1 MGCLAI
7 KEKLLRCEKCF
18 MLRLFLIKPDYPQST
33 LIYKCSCGF
42 FSSPIL
48 SFTKALQSQ
57 ELYKIKCSICNKE
70 AKHPLYCPGCHQTFC
85 PNCKS
90 SHNTEIKTRTKHILI
105 DSYKYDFYCAEH
117 QDVFNNAYCDNCK
130 INICQNCI
138 KENLHKGHI
147 VYMYNQLIL
156 NKNDEKKIKTDIEA
170 SAAKIIQK
178 INMSKVL
185 IKQLTDKNQIENL
198 KEVVN
203 TTMIDNK
210 SIIALIQYFYHM
222 YIESK
227 HKNYAIIYNLKENI
241 KFNLFPF
248 QLYQSTTLDE
258 RLNDFIEYLKSDF
271 VLFKRL
277 ISTRK
282 NQNIIVS
289 SKKQEVKKDN
299 EKSKLKAEIQEKL
312 NNMQNKKGINE
323 NDNNLIN
330 NDDIN
335 ENDNNLS
342 NNEEIN
348 ESDNN
353 INDENISEEKNDSNI
368 EESKELINE
377 EISEIKEVE
386 INNDNNKIS
395 EINIIN
401 NNIDIRNNGVDGGNK
416 KKRISIFD
424 INEIINEKY
433 DDAIFQEDSED
444 IDFDIKPQTFKMVK
458 HSDKMLNKIEESAE
472 DIINDENKEGINTN
486 NSKEENPQIFSF
498 KDHLQNSESD
508 FEATFN
514 PAAVKEI
521 SLNDNSNELKD
532 ISNIEKKEEENNIII
547 EQDEEKEQ
555 DQEQNNINPPIEE
568 KILDK
573 ENKNE
578 ISRDNQNNI
587 IINENSEINNQGN
600 INHNEKDNNE
610 INNISNEKINI
621 DTKITSDKNE
631 KEEIKNP
638 EQNKPEEKNQVQKFP
653 RKISGLKARLEMF
666 ERKSSNNIKEPVK
679 PPLTKIKTVNI
690 LNNPK
695 YTYVAKNL
703 NEKMPHSQ
711 NAQKEKKVEKPNIL
725 SKKIDP
731 NTLMMNRPTVNQ
743 KANKKKP
750 KKISFF

>member
-70 AKHPLYCPGCHQTFC
+70 AKYPLYCRGCHQTFC

-170 SAAKIIQK
+170 SAAKIVQK

-222 YIESK
+222 YIGSK

-299 EKSKLKAEIQEKL
+299 EKSKLKAEIQE
-312 NNMQNKKGINE
+312 
-323 NDNNLIN
+323 
-330 NDDIN
+330 
-335 ENDNNLS
+335 
-342 NNEEIN
+342 
-348 ESDNN
+348 
-353 INDENISEEKNDSNI
+353 
-368 EESKELINE
+368 
-377 EISEIKEVE
+377 
-386 INNDNNKIS
+386 
-395 EINIIN
+395 
-401 NNIDIRNNGVDGGNK
+401 
-416 KKRISIFD
+416 
-424 INEIINEKY
+424 
-433 DDAIFQEDSED
+433 
-444 IDFDIKPQTFKMVK
+444 
-458 HSDKMLNKIEESAE
+458 
-472 DIINDENKEGINTN
+472 
-486 NSKEENPQIFSF
+486 
-498 KDHLQNSESD
+498 
-508 FEATFN
+508 
-514 PAAVKEI
+514 
-521 SLNDNSNELKD
+521 
-532 ISNIEKKEEENNIII
+532 
-547 EQDEEKEQ
+547 
-555 DQEQNNINPPIEE
+555 
-568 KILDK
+568 
-573 ENKNE
+573 
-578 ISRDNQNNI
+578 
-587 IINENSEINNQGN
+587 
-600 INHNEKDNNE
+600 
-610 INNISNEKINI
+610 
-621 DTKITSDKNE
+621 
-631 KEEIKNP
+631 
-638 EQNKPEEKNQVQKFP
+638 
-653 RKISGLKARLEMF
+653 
-666 ERKSSNNIKEPVK
+666 
-679 PPLTKIKTVNI
+679 
-690 LNNPK
+690 
-695 YTYVAKNL
+695 
-703 NEKMPHSQ
+703 
-711 NAQKEKKVEKPNIL
+711 
-725 SKKIDP
+725 
-731 NTLMMNRPTVNQ
+731 
-743 KANKKKP
+743 
-750 KKISFF
+750 